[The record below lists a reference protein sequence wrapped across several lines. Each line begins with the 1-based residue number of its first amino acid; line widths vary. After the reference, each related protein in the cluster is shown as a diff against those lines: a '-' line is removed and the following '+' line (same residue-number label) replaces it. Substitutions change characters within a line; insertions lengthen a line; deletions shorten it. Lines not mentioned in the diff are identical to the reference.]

1 MTHSDGLPVVP
12 VTVDALVVGMGE
24 RYDAVVTLDDGVFPL
39 VAVAEGKRDQALGV
53 VRTAAGAPPAAAARP
68 GELDGRLLTLGEL
81 RADPRVALPPRRP
94 DRTHRVVLSGGM
106 MDARWTIN
114 GRTFDD
120 AIPLDVREGERVRLV
135 LANQSM
141 MFHPVHLH
149 GHSFQ
154 VQGRGG
160 AGPRKDTVIVR
171 PMEQFAVDLEASNP
185 GQWMLHC
192 HNLYHQQ
199 AGMMTTLSYVT

>member
-1 MTHSDGLPVVP
+1 VTHSDGLPVAP

-24 RYDAVVTLDDGVFPL
+24 RYDAVITLGDGAFPL
-39 VAVAEGKRDQALGV
+39 VALAEGKQGQALGV
-53 VRTAAGAPPAAAARP
+53 VRTAGGARPAATVRP
-68 GELDGRLLTLGEL
+68 AGLDGRLLARGEL
-81 RADPRVALPPRRP
+81 RADPRVALPARRP
-94 DRTHRVVLSGGM
+94 DRSHQVVLSGGM

-114 GRTFDD
+114 GRTFDQ
-120 AIPLDVREGERVRLV
+120 AVPLQVRQGERVRLV

-149 GHSFQ
+149 GYSFQ
-154 VQGRGG
+154 VQTSGG

-171 PMEQFAVDLEASNP
+171 PMERFVVDLEATNP

-199 AGMMTTLSYVT
+199 AGMMTTLSYVV

>member
-1 MTHSDGLPVVP
+1 
-12 VTVDALVVGMGE
+12 
-24 RYDAVVTLDDGVFPL
+24 
-39 VAVAEGKRDQALGV
+39 
-53 VRTAAGAPPAAAARP
+53 
-68 GELDGRLLTLGEL
+68 
-81 RADPRVALPPRRP
+81 
-94 DRTHRVVLSGGM
+94 VVLSGGM

-120 AIPLDVREGERVRLV
+120 TVPLQVRQGERVRLV
-135 LANQSM
+135 LANQPM

-154 VQGRGG
+154 VQVNGG

-171 PMEQFAVDLEASNP
+171 PMEQFAVDLEATNP

>member
-1 MTHSDGLPVVP
+1 
-12 VTVDALVVGMGE
+12 
-24 RYDAVVTLDDGVFPL
+24 
-39 VAVAEGKRDQALGV
+39 
-53 VRTAAGAPPAAAARP
+53 
-68 GELDGRLLTLGEL
+68 
-81 RADPRVALPPRRP
+81 
-94 DRTHRVVLSGGM
+94 VLSGGM

-120 AIPLDVREGERVRLV
+120 AIPLQVREGERVRLV

-154 VQGRGG
+154 VQTRAGSEV
-160 AGPRKDTVIVR
+160 GPRKDTVIVR
-171 PMEQFAVDLEASNP
+171 PMEQFAVDLLASNP

-199 AGMMTTLSYVT
+199 AGMMTTLSYVV

>member
-1 MTHSDGLPVVP
+1 
-12 VTVDALVVGMGE
+12 
-24 RYDAVVTLDDGVFPL
+24 
-39 VAVAEGKRDQALGV
+39 
-53 VRTAAGAPPAAAARP
+53 
-68 GELDGRLLTLGEL
+68 
-81 RADPRVALPPRRP
+81 
-94 DRTHRVVLSGGM
+94 

-120 AIPLDVREGERVRLV
+120 TVPLEVRQGERVRLL

-154 VQGRGG
+154 VQTRAGGG

-171 PMEQFAVDLEASNP
+171 PMGQFAVDLAADNP

-199 AGMMTTLSYVT
+199 AGMMTIVSYLN

>member
-1 MTHSDGLPVVP
+1 MRL
-12 VTVDALVVGMGE
+12 AWC
-24 RYDAVVTLDDGVFPL
+24 
-39 VAVAEGKRDQALGV
+39 
-53 VRTAAGAPPAAAARP
+53 APRLARPAPRP
-68 GELDGRLLTLGEL
+68 GELVGRLLDLGEL
-81 RADPRVALPPRRP
+81 RAAAQVALPTRPP
-94 DRTHRVVLSGGM
+94 DRTHQVVLSGGM

-120 AIPLDVREGERVRLV
+120 AVPLQVRQGERVRLV

-154 VQGRGG
+154 VQAQTG

-171 PMEQFAVDLEASNP
+171 PME
-185 GQWMLHC
+185 
-192 HNLYHQQ
+192 
-199 AGMMTTLSYVT
+199 